1 MEILVFRSATLS
13 GGPELYGRSGFN
25 FFFSMGNQP
34 QQQPTSP
41 AQEPVVENDD
51 DVDDEDDV
59 EALRSGEWQLF
70 DKVRNQDIKLLK
82 LLNIGTIIDFMV
94 EKKKIKFGV

>member
-1 MEILVFRSATLS
+1 
-13 GGPELYGRSGFN
+13 
-25 FFFSMGNQP
+25 MGNN
-34 QQQPTSP
+34 QPTTAAP
-41 AQEPVVENDD
+41 PVPPPQSSLVENDD
-51 DVDDEDDV
+51 DVDEEEEEVD
-59 EALRSGEWQLF
+59 ALRAGGEWQLF

>member
-1 MEILVFRSATLS
+1 
-13 GGPELYGRSGFN
+13 
-25 FFFSMGNQP
+25 MGNQ
-34 QQQPTSP
+34 QQQPP
-41 AQEPVVENDD
+41 AQSAPESLVENDD
-51 DVDDEDDV
+51 DVDEEDEVD
-59 EALRSGEWQLF
+59 ALRSGEWQLF